1 MPKKT
6 TIRKKR
12 EPQTKTNTIG
22 NKKKRPL
29 TLEHIREVAVKT
41 QEDKFKNSHFNT
53 EEAMEKSESN
63 LTGAKTVG
71 GKMKSLAN
79 LRVQTPEKDEFDE
92 TGEHNLRTLEVF
104 NRLTDLEKEYYVTRM
119 KDFKRD
125 FEFNNSSDWGLLNRI
140 IIEEIVQGRLY
151 GYQLD
156 SPEKN
161 YSEQISQ
168 CARRHKEALESLGAS
183 RKERLKIKKEDT
195 TVNIAG
201 LVKDFDDERRK
212 EKIFSEREDFIQ
224 EEKDLSRKKLL
235 DLEEEKVAGGTD
247 YKAAMREVKYE

>member
-1 MPKKT
+1 MTKKKIVRT
-6 TIRKKR
+6 KR
-12 EPQTKTNTIG
+12 ESQAKTNTIG
-22 NKKKRPL
+22 NTKKRPL
-29 TLEHIREVAVKT
+29 TLEHIRDVAVKT

-53 EEAMEKSESN
+53 EEAMKKSEAN
-63 LTGAKTVG
+63 LTGPNSVE

-79 LRVQTPEKDEFDE
+79 LRVQAPEEDSFDE

-119 KDFKRD
+119 ADFKRD

-140 IIEEIVQGRLY
+140 ITEEIVQGRLY

-161 YSEQISQ
+161 FSEQISQ

-183 RKERLKIKKEDT
+183 RKERLKTKTVDT
-195 TVNIAG
+195 TVNIAD
-201 LVKDFDDERRK
+201 LVKDFDNERRK
-212 EKIFSEREDFIQ
+212 EKIFSEKEEFI
-224 EEKDLSRKKLL
+224 K
-235 DLEEEKVAGGTD
+235 EEEALSKRNLLSIEEEDINTGIDAQ
-247 YKAAMREVKYE
+247 AAMKEVKYE